1 MKCFPW
7 VGGARNWLV
16 RIIFL
21 FAVGGAKRLDRLR
34 QSDGLGTIDGGGV
47 EGERKGPLLRYR
59 KGEGRFQLSRKVEEA
74 PLFGVRV

>member
-7 VGGARNWLV
+7 VGGVRNWLV

-34 QSDGLGTIDGGGV
+34 QSDGLGTVDGG
-47 EGERKGPLLRYR
+47 ESREKERPAPSVPERGGKVSTF
-59 KGEGRFQLSRKVEEA
+59 KEVEEA
-74 PLFGVRV
+74 SLFGARV